1 MVVLLD
7 KDIFIDGEGHTSELA
22 MIYLS
27 ILFLDVVFFQGSL
40 PYFSVTFILRLHS
53 GGSVKIYKS
62 SKPRS

>member
-7 KDIFIDGEGHTSELA
+7 KDIFIDGEAHTSELA

-40 PYFSVTFILRLHS
+40 SYFSVAFNMRLHS
-53 GGSVKIYKS
+53 GGSVKNL
-62 SKPRS
+62 